1 VGDEVRRPD
10 RIRHVLEWPDEAAK
24 TAVWAAFMAD
34 QEWSDIKRATHAEHG
49 LMVGKVED
57 RLLVPV
63 DCSPARE
70 RSLIS
75 MAQAGRV

>member
-1 VGDEVRRPD
+1 
-10 RIRHVLEWPDEAAK
+10 
-24 TAVWAAFMAD
+24 MAD